1 MSHPIP
7 RWFNVAALV
16 LAPVTGLI
24 AALAVPGLSTTTQ
37 GGLDQ
42 VAAHPERFHVYAL
55 GILLSGYLIIPA
67 FFGLMSLV
75 RERSPRWAYLAGGL
89 AQIGA
94 VIAVGDAA
102 VEFMYWKMG
111 VATDQAPMIALSDRY
126 DAGTGWIYNVGGLAV
141 TLGSIGLA
149 VALWRT
155 RVVPRWVAVG
165 LAACVLVNIAGF
177 SMASQP
183 MLIASYV
190 VMLGALSRAALVIVD
205 RDEVT
210 VPVAVPVTA

>member
-1 MSHPIP
+1 MTHPIP

-24 AALAVPGLSTTTQ
+24 AAIVVPGLSTSTK
-37 GGLDQ
+37 GGLDR

-67 FFGLMSLV
+67 FFGLMNLI
-75 RERSPRWAYLAGGL
+75 RERSPKWAYLAGGL

-102 VEFMYWKMG
+102 VEFMYLKMG
-111 VATDQAPMIALSDRY
+111 VATDQAPMIALSDQY
-126 DAGTGWIYNVGGLAV
+126 DAGTGWLYGIGGLAV

-155 RVVPRWVAVG
+155 RVVPRWVALG
-165 LAACVLVNIAGF
+165 LAACVLLNMVGF

-183 MLIASYV
+183 TLIASYV
-190 VMLGALSRAALVIVD
+190 VMLGALARAALVIVD
-205 RDEVT
+205 RDQVT
-210 VPVAVPVTA
+210 VPLAVPVTA